1 MNTQAKGSETS
12 ADTAPHRCRTCA
24 LALALE
30 AIEAIIEAME
40 AEGISAYRWR
50 QTARIALQRAQ
61 KHESSSNP

>member
-1 MNTQAKGSETS
+1 MASESSS
-12 ADTAPHRCRTCA
+12 ADTAPHRCRTC
-24 LALALE
+24 ALALE

-61 KHESSSNP
+61 KHESSHNGDQ